1 MAGSRPL
8 DADALLG
15 GDETEA
21 LLALLSDVSQG
32 HGDAPG
38 VRDAASAAWALLSN
52 RAATQGGYA
61 PARDDSY
68 YRQLLERMQ
77 NRDRRWRTGQS
88 PPSPNRTPE

>member
-1 MAGSRPL
+1 MSGSGPL
-8 DADALLG
+8 DADVILS

-38 VRDAASAAWALLSN
+38 IRDAASAAWALLSN

-61 PARDDSY
+61 AARDEGY
-68 YRQLLERMQ
+68 YRQLLERVQ
-77 NRDRRWRTGQS
+77 NRDR
-88 PPSPNRTPE
+88 P

>member
-1 MAGSRPL
+1 MPGSGPL
-8 DADALLG
+8 DADVILS

-38 VRDAASAAWALLSN
+38 IRDAASAAWALVSN

-61 PARDDSY
+61 PARDDGY
-68 YRQLLERMQ
+68 CRQLLERMH
-77 NRDRRWRTGQS
+77 NRDRPGRAQ
-88 PPSPNRTPE
+88 E